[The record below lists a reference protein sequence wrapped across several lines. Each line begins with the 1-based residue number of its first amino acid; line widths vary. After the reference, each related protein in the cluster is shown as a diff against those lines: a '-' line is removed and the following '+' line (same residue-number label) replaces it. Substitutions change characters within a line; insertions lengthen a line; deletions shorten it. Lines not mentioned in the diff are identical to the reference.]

1 MKTLYLIRHAKSS
14 WDDANQTDFE
24 RPLNKRGEHD
34 APIMSKALK
43 EKNVLPDL
51 IISSPAARALATA
64 EIFAEELH
72 YPIKKITTDERI
84 YESTMRELTGVVK
97 EINDEKKTVLL
108 FGHNPVLTN
117 FTNLLGDKYIA
128 ELPTC
133 AVVGLELNVESWE
146 EVGRHC
152 GKIFS
157 LDYPKKHHK

>member
-14 WDDANQTDFE
+14 WDDANQSDFE

-72 YPIKKITTDERI
+72 YTIKKIKIDERI
-84 YESTMRELTGVVK
+84 YESTMRELTGVVR
-97 EINDEKKTVLL
+97 EINDVNKTVLF
-108 FGHNPVLTN
+108 FGHNPELTN

-133 AVVGLELNVESWE
+133 AVVGLELNVESWKG
-146 EVGRHC
+146 VGQHC

-157 LDYPKKHHK
+157 FDYPKKHHK